1 MVKLICSNHDCR
13 SEIGK
18 GGQNLTVRHDVD
30 RGCRNLP
37 LKHMPLWSYNV

>member
-1 MVKLICSNHDCR
+1 MIVE

-30 RGCRNLP
+30 RGFRNLP
-37 LKHMPLWSYNV
+37 LKHIPLWSYNV